1 MMVFRRG
8 VLGPMQATAARRV
21 AIALLGSS
29 VVFGTDVCTSVA
41 QAPPTQNPPPQSS
54 DSQPGRL
61 TAAELDK
68 LTAPI
73 ALYPDALLAQMLPAA
88 AYPVDIVRAQRWID
102 SNRAAVNTRDFGDA
116 DKQDWDVSVKSM
128 VRFPDLVKKMS
139 DDLEWTTD
147 IGQAF
152 VAQPKDLSESIQRLR
167 KQAKQAGSLK
177 ATPEQRVVEQGDTIV
192 IQPTKP
198 DTIYVPQ
205 YNPTTEYTT
214 SGVAPLVTFGA
225 GVLLGAVIAS
235 NNHPWDWYRGY
246 VYPPM
251 WIPPA
256 AHPPG
261 YYPRPPGY
269 NPPGYNP
276 PGYRPGVNPPG
287 YNPPGYGPGQPWR
300 PDPYRYRP
308 AATPRTLVAQT
319 PNTPPTVNP
328 RPATP
333 PAARPASVAPK
344 PAQRPHAGQ
353 PAVHQRTG
361 AQRTVFDHA
370 GNTGR
375 TEAFRHRGASSRG
388 AAGLGE
394 RGSGR
399 SHGGRR

>member
-1 MMVFRRG
+1 MVGSIR
-8 VLGPMQATAARRV
+8 ATAARRV
-21 AIALLGSS
+21 AIALLTSS
-29 VVFGTDVCTSVA
+29 VVFGTDVRTSVA
-41 QAPPTQNPPPQSS
+41 QAPSIPNPPPQSS
-54 DSQPGRL
+54 ESQPGRL
-61 TAAELDK
+61 TATELDE
-68 LTAPI
+68 LTAPV

-88 AYPVDIVRAQRWID
+88 AYPLDIVRAQRWID
-102 SNRAAVNTRDFGDA
+102 GNKAALDKRDFSGA

-152 VAQPKDLSESIQRLR
+152 VAQPKDLSDSIQRLR
-167 KQAKQAGSLK
+167 QQARQAGSLK
-177 ATPEQRVVEQGDTIV
+177 PTPEQRVVEQGDTIV
-192 IQPTKP
+192 ILPAKP
-198 DTIYVPQ
+198 DTVHVPQ
-205 YNPTTEYTT
+205 YNPTTVYTT
-214 SGVAPLVTFGA
+214 SAVAPVVTFGA

-235 NNHPWDWYRGY
+235 NSHPWDWHRGY
-246 VYPPM
+246 VYPPV

-256 AHPPG
+256 AYPPG
-261 YYPRPPGY
+261 YYPRPPGSYPRPPGY

-276 PGYRPGVNPPG
+276 PGYRPGLNPPG

-300 PDPYRYRP
+300 PDPDRYRP
-308 AATPRTLVAQT
+308 VATPRAQVAH
-319 PNTPPTVNP
+319 TPPAMSP

-344 PAQRPHAGQ
+344 PAQRPHAGK
-353 PAVHQRTG
+353 PAAQQQRTG

-375 TEAFRHRGASSRG
+375 TEAFRHRGASSRS

-394 RGSGR
+394 RGGR
-399 SHGGRR
+399 GPHGGRR